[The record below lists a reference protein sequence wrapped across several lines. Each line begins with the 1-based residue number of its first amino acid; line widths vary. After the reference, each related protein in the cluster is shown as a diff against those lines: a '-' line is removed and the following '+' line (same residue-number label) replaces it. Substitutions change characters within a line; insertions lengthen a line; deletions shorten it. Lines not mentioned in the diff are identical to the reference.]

1 MFSCK
6 YKERQNNVFYG
17 HNILL
22 SIILILCTK
31 KRTYKFTL
39 TNPLTSF
46 LFPPHLPLIVT
57 LNPSHRLSQ
66 GICSAV
72 LMIRMRSF
80 MLVKYYYS
88 ALSRILWIIEKYL
101 GSRHFKSS
109 VLNNRILLPFK
120 PCSQCLLHYRCHL
133 LGIHSFKILITDS
146 LWKLKANTGIA
157 V

>member
-1 MFSCK
+1 MFSYK

-46 LFPPHLPLIVT
+46 LSPPHLPLIVT

-101 GSRHFKSS
+101 GSRHFKS
-109 VLNNRILLPFK
+109 
-120 PCSQCLLHYRCHL
+120 CSQCLLHYRCHL

>member
-1 MFSCK
+1 MCFHTNIKNDKIMFFMAIT
-6 YKERQNNVFYG
+6 FYYP
-17 HNILL
+17 LY
-22 SIILILCTK
+22 SYCVPK
-31 KRTYKFTL
+31 
-39 TNPLTSF
+39 NPLTSF
-46 LFPPHLPLIVT
+46 LSPPHLPLIVT